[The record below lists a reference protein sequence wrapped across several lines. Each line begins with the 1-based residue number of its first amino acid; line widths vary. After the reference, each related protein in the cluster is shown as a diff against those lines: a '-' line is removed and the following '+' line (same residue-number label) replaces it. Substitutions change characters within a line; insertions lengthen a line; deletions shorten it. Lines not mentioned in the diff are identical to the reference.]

1 METKIRFQ
9 DRGEHL
15 YDCMDEFLVHCPA
28 CSGCARVLPTPD
40 GDAELFSPRRLVCGA
55 CGRNGAWDPCAVYL
69 GVDHDPYFRLP
80 LWLSAPCCGETL
92 WAYNARHL
100 EFMTAY
106 VRAELREKRLD
117 AEGTLRNKTL
127 ANRLPRWMKLAK
139 NREKVL
145 RAMERLRER
154 LP

>member
-1 METKIRFQ
+1 MEANIRFR

-15 YDCMDEFLVHCPA
+15 YDFMDEFLVHCPA
-28 CSGCARVLPTPD
+28 CSGCARVLPTAHS
-40 GDAELFSPRRLVCGA
+40 DAGMFSPRRVVCGA
-55 CGRNGAWDPCAVYL
+55 CGHSSAWEHGAVSH

-80 LWLSAPCCGETL
+80 LWLSTPCCGETL

-100 EFMTAY
+100 EFVTGY
-106 VRAELREKRLD
+106 VRAELREKRLGP
-117 AEGTLRNKTL
+117 EGTLRNTTL

-145 RAMERLRER
+145 RAMEKLRER